1 MTDDWQVPTGH
12 GGYGQGQPHQWGM
25 APPGY
30 EAVYLVQ
37 RPPRPGVVNIAV
49 VLTYVGLVLAALSIV
64 IGAVISWQLQR
75 AISGLSASST
85 ISGSMIGNNLAIGI
99 MINVVL
105 LWLLPGAG
113 AVVTAVLSARG
124 ANPARIVLASL
135 MALFA
140 LVNLCQAAGAGL
152 GTSALSSLTRT
163 SGLSLVGAGW
173 FWADVVL
180 HVIQFGLAVTIGIL
194 LIVPAANR
202 YYSAGPGRRFAVGAA
217 PVPSTDDRA

>member
-1 MTDDWQVPTGH
+1 MSQDWQVPTGH

-37 RPPRPGVVNIAV
+37 RPPQPGVVNIAV

-64 IGAVISWQLQR
+64 IGAVISWQIQGQITR
-75 AISGLSASST
+75 LSASST
-85 ISGSMIGNNLAIGI
+85 INGSMVGTNLTVGI
-99 MINVVL
+99 MVNVLL

-113 AVVTAVLSARG
+113 AVITAVLSARG

-140 LVNLCQAAGAGL
+140 LVNVCQAAGVGMGA
-152 GTSALSSLTRT
+152 SALSSLTGTRG
-163 SGLSLVGAGW
+163 SSLVGAGW
-173 FWADVVL
+173 FWGDVVV
-180 HVIQFGLAVTIGIL
+180 HVIQFGLAVTIGVL

-202 YYSAGPGRRFAVGAA
+202 YYSAGPGRRFVAGAA
-217 PVPSTDDRA
+217 PVPSTNDRP